1 MRPGIKLVNGLKS
14 RLQWLDFTKVIPW
27 EKTMPLAGETKSKIV
42 KKFQRG
48 KADTGSSEIQIA
60 LLTERIT
67 ELTEHL
73 KSFKKDNHS
82 RHGLLMMVSK
92 RRRLM
97 KYLKNSAKERYQA
110 LIQTLGLRDQ

>member
-1 MRPGIKLVNGLKS
+1 
-14 RLQWLDFTKVIPW
+14 
-27 EKTMPLAGETKSKIV
+27 MPLAGEKTAAIV

-60 LLTERIT
+60 LLTERISQ
-67 ELTEHL
+67 LTAHL
-73 KSFKKDNHS
+73 KDFKKDNHS

-92 RRRLM
+92 RRRLL
-97 KYLKNSAKERYQA
+97 KYLKNTASERYQA